1 MKVFLNGVKSEIED
15 PKNRNKTRPNL
26 PPDELKGL
34 QDLIKLQKE
43 RTITIKPCDK
53 GAGVIILDF
62 DAYMNSCYEHLSQKQ
77 KQEDGN
83 TKNYYEKV
91 EETKLEEIKDDIK
104 LLLEEGYENE
114 YLTQSEYETM
124 DPTSKGAARFYELFK
139 VHKKHTAPETPPER
153 PIISASGSVTENL
166 GLFVEHYIKDL
177 ANKHPSYLQDTPD
190 FLRMLEKRNE
200 GPPLPPQSMLVTI
213 DVSALYTNIPQEEGL
228 QCVREALFSRS
239 DPKVPTE
246 FLVRLLEV
254 VLKHNIFEFNS
265 EFFIQLIGTAMGCGP
280 APSYANIFMA
290 NKIDPA
296 ILRLARE
303 SESGEDP
310 IDLFKRFLDD
320 IFLVYTGSIQS
331 LHLFLSELNN
341 LHPTIKFTMS
351 HTTPSHIENPA
362 CECTPE
368 ESLPF
373 LDTSCKIL
381 DGKIVTDLFR
391 KETDRNQYL
400 LPNSCHPAHV
410 TQNIPYSL
418 ALRIVRICTFSS
430 DREKRFSE
438 LRELLLSRDYRP
450 GIINSAIEKAR
461 NVPRSEALKRVSKQ
475 KSSRR
480 PIFVMNFDP
489 RLPSIPDIVKKHWRS
504 MT

>member
-1 MKVFLNGVKSEIED
+1 
-15 PKNRNKTRPNL
+15 
-26 PPDELKGL
+26 
-34 QDLIKLQKE
+34 
-43 RTITIKPCDK
+43 
-53 GAGVIILDF
+53 
-62 DAYMNSCYEHLSQKQ
+62 
-77 KQEDGN
+77 
-83 TKNYYEKV
+83 
-91 EETKLEEIKDDIK
+91 
-104 LLLEEGYENE
+104 
-114 YLTQSEYETM
+114 
-124 DPTSKGAARFYELFK
+124 
-139 VHKKHTAPETPPER
+139 
-153 PIISASGSVTENL
+153 
-166 GLFVEHYIKDL
+166 
-177 ANKHPSYLQDTPD
+177 
-190 FLRMLEKRNE
+190 
-200 GPPLPPQSMLVTI
+200 MLVTI

-265 EFFIQLIGTAMGCGP
+265 EFFIQLIGTAMGCRP

-341 LHPTIKFTMS
+341 LHPTIKFPMS
-351 HTTPSHIENPA
+351 HTTPCHIENPA
-362 CECTPE
+362 CDCTPE

-381 DGKIVTDLFR
+381 DGKIVSDLFR

-430 DREKRFSE
+430 EREKRFSE
-438 LRELLLSRDYRP
+438 LRNYYYQEITGQELSILQW
-450 GIINSAIEKAR
+450 N
-461 NVPRSEALKRVSKQ
+461 KQ
-475 KSSRR
+475 EMS
-480 PIFVMNFDP
+480 PE
-489 RLPSIPDIVKKHWRS
+489 VKL
-504 MT
+504 